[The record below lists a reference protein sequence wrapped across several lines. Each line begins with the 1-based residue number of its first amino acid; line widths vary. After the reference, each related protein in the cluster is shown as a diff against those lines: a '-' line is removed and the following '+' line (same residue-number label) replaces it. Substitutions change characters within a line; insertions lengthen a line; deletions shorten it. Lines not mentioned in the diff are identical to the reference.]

1 MIFSSSATVYGV
13 NSRNTEDCVMNSVNP
28 YGSTKVCIEYLLRD
42 MCGGFKDMSL
52 ISLRYYNP
60 CIKYN
65 LL

>member
-1 MIFSSSATVYGV
+1 
-13 NSRNTEDCVMNSVNP
+13 MNSVNP

-60 CIKYN
+60 CIKYS